1 MFAADIVQQAPH
13 RLVLEDE
20 LVLFGVE
27 WQCKDASFKL
37 YDMLY
42 YASNGRIPAN
52 RVDEDELLA
61 PLAQLDFGLW
71 PVIRLIS
78 VRYWT
83 CHGGPWIEA
92 WARLGSMRRSLHLSF
107 YYSF

>member
-1 MFAADIVQQAPH
+1 MFVADIVQQAPH

-27 WQCKDASFKL
+27 WQCKDASFNL

-52 RVDEDELLA
+52 LVDEDELLA
-61 PLAQLDFGLW
+61 PLAQLDSGLC
-71 PVIRLIS
+71 PVS
-78 VRYWT
+78 VRYWS
-83 CHGGPWIEA
+83 CHGGLWMEA
-92 WARLGSMRRSLHLSF
+92 WFRLGSMRRPLHLFF